1 MKLNVLIK
9 CMHSAIICS
18 RYYGFVFFFTSGKL
32 NLSEDSA
39 LLVNI

>member
-18 RYYGFVFFFTSGKL
+18 RYYGFVFFTSGKL
-32 NLSEDSA
+32 NLSEESA